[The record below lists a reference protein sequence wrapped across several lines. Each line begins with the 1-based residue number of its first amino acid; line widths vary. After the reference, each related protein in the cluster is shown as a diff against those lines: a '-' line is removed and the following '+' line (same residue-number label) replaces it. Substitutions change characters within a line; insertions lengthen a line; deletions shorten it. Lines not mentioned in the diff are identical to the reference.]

1 MLNTND
7 QRWHHSAFEALQQAR
22 ISILAW
28 NFHQISIHTKTGR
41 FRKHTEKKVMKAKHY
56 FCFFFICGKKS
67 LFAADWSTNDTELR
81 LVQFLEGETIHR
93 LRRGVTTVWLRCEP
107 VFRLGD
113 PQEWVG
119 IVGVHPFPGESREAF
134 DRRSCATWQ
143 SMDWAGCSP
152 WWAK

>member
-56 FCFFFICGKKS
+56 FCFFS
-67 LFAADWSTNDTELR
+67 FAARNLYSQLIDQQMILNFALSS
-81 LVQFLEGETIHR
+81 F
-93 LRRGVTTVWLRCEP
+93 
-107 VFRLGD
+107 
-113 PQEWVG
+113 
-119 IVGVHPFPGESREAF
+119 SREKPSIAF
-134 DRRSCATWQ
+134 
-143 SMDWAGCSP
+143 AGV
-152 WWAK
+152 